1 VRVLLTLLLLCLLLP
16 LLFFGRVGE
25 KLANH
30 RPAAGPEWSLANWWS
45 GGFQT
50 GAARRLNEQF
60 GARNTLVRWNNQKDY
75 SIFNHPTARDVV
87 IGKDDYLF
95 EDTYLEA
102 ATGGNYQGRKHF
114 DELGGQLRSLRDS
127 LTRMNVDLLVMMAA
141 GKGSYFPEFHP
152 EPYAS
157 RPPARTNEEELLR
170 VLQINRIDHLNFN
183 AWFRDMKSTTAHP
196 LFPKLGIHWTKY
208 GQYLVMDSLINYLE
222 INRQMDMPDLMLD
235 SLEISPEQRGT
246 EADIYLGMNLFGKP
260 AGYPLAYP
268 HWRVENPDK
277 PQPKV
282 LVVGDSFYWS
292 LYLHQGLSDK
302 FFAGGDFWYYF
313 NRVMRGGQDRG
324 AASELDLKHELAKYD
339 LVILWE
345 TESHYHRL
353 SNGFLKAAL
362 RAFAAPPDPATAER
376 ELLKIVNE
384 IRAKPEW
391 LAYMQEKALARNQPL
406 DTVVWRE
413 ARYVFDRRE

>member
-1 VRVLLTLLLLCLLLP
+1 MRLLQIFLVLCLLLP

-25 KLANH
+25 ALSSH

-45 GGFQT
+45 GDFQT

-60 GARNTLVRWNNQKDY
+60 GARNTLVRWNNQKEY

-102 ATGGNYQGRKHF
+102 ATGGNYQGVRHF
-114 DELGGQLRSLRDS
+114 DDLGRRLGRVRDS
-127 LTRMNVDLLVMMAA
+127 LASMRVDLLVVMAA
-141 GKGSYFPEFHP
+141 GKGTYFPEYHP

-170 VLQINRIDHLNFN
+170 VLQNKNIDYLDLNN
-183 AWFRDMKSTTAHP
+183 WFRDMKAKTPYP
-196 LFPKLGIHWTKY
+196 LFPKLGIHWSKY

-222 INRQMDMPDLMLD
+222 ASRQIDMPDLVLD
-235 SLEISPEQRGT
+235 SLEISPEQRGS
-246 EADIYLGMNLFGKP
+246 EADIYRGMNLPGEP

-282 LVVGDSFYWS
+282 LVIGDSFYWNM
-292 LYLHQGLSDK
+292 YLHQRFSDK
-302 FFAGGDFWYYF
+302 FFNGGDFWYYF

-324 AASELDLKHELAKYD
+324 PASELDLRHELAKYD

-362 RAFAAPPDPATAER
+362 KSFATPLNPDIAER
-376 ELLKIVNE
+376 ELLKIVDE

-391 LAYMQEKALARNQPL
+391 LAYMKEKALARDQPL
-406 DTVVWRE
+406 DTVIWRE
-413 ARYVFDRRE
+413 AQYVLDRRE